1 MHGDINIAPLHC
13 IVLRKAPMHMSV
25 TWRGTLATAAHISA
39 DVSQLEEPQLF
50 LESITFEFHSF
61 FGLVQF
67 L

>member
-1 MHGDINIAPLHC
+1 
-13 IVLRKAPMHMSV
+13 MHMSV